1 MENFLEKIKAFF
13 KYLPEIIRIKR
24 YNYIKGDKRMK
35 RNLWL
40 CVGGLFLSTALHA
53 QKMAHP
59 SLLFTEERVEAAKER
74 VKTDTCMARCW
85 EDIRRVADGA
95 LEKNDLGRADYLA
108 LAYRMTGDRRYAD
121 RLKSILQS
129 VVQAKTWGSEEMLS
143 RKPVWRSDLGLSH
156 KCRMAALAYDA
167 IYETLSGQERKELAE
182 DLCRLG
188 VEPSLGDWVLEPT
201 RIHSLNS
208 MGHNWW
214 TSCVYNG
221 GMLALALQ
229 NEVPEAREWADLLEE
244 AMPEWFGFAGDVLQN
259 KMKTF
264 DEAGGMYESLNY
276 ANFGIQEA
284 LQYRIAWQ
292 NSRPGQKASG
302 LPWLEKLP
310 DYFLQVC
317 YPRTGI
323 LYDVNF
329 GDSHKNVT
337 AESSMML
344 LYALGIRRPEMLWYF
359 NQVKE
364 GQHRD
369 GYFRNRPMGF
379 LYMPD
384 TRKAPETPGLPVTW
398 MLEDFGWA
406 MMRDSW
412 EKDATLLAVKSGHT
426 WNHCHADANSFIL
439 FHKGV
444 DILKDAGN
452 CSYPNP
458 EYRGY
463 FFQSEAHNVVLFNGE
478 GQSHEQ
484 QYQGSYLRGSLHHLM
499 DNGRMKYVLA
509 NGTGPMADKFSRNF
523 RHFLWM
529 DKVIY
534 VVDDIAAHKP
544 GHFEWLWHYGG
555 KAVKRGPD
563 LTVTADSASVIIR
576 PLYPRLLA
584 LSNFVHDYPEDLYWE
599 VKSGP
604 TEDLKGKEEYYA
616 FHLPGEH
623 KRVKGLTAIVLKDN
637 PEDKDL
643 PYMEKREGK
652 DWIGL
657 RVRRA
662 GKVTDIYIN
671 QLADG
676 RLMHNNSWIEADG
689 WTTDAY
695 MFAVTYEEGADPAT
709 SRDIFVCYGSALR
722 RGGEP
727 YFASLSKLFVMQ
739 HAEGRALDL
748 EIEGQPRVRASFR
761 AASRPSA
768 LRVNGRTEEFE
779 YGKDMVT
786 FKGSI

>member
-1 MENFLEKIKAFF
+1 MKKFLV
-13 KYLPEIIRIKR
+13 
-24 YNYIKGDKRMK
+24 
-35 RNLWL
+35 
-40 CVGGLFLSTALHA
+40 CVGGFCLSFSLYA
-53 QKMAHP
+53 QQVKHP
-59 SLLFTEERVEAAKER
+59 ALLFTKARVEAAKSRMES
-74 VKTDTCMARCW
+74 DTCMARCW
-85 EDIRRVADGA
+85 EDILKVADGA
-95 LEKNDLGRADYLA
+95 LKGNNFRRADYLS
-108 LAYRMTGDRRYAD
+108 LAYLMTGDRRYAD

-129 VVQAKTWGSEEMLS
+129 LTDAKTWGSEEMLS

-156 KCRMAALAYDA
+156 KCLMSALAYDA
-167 IYETLSGQERKELAE
+167 IYETLSGQERKDLAE
-182 DLCRLG
+182 KLLRLG
-188 VEPSLGDWVLEPT
+188 LEPALGDWVLEPT
-201 RIHSLNS
+201 RIHTLNS

-214 TSCVYNG
+214 TSCVYNA

-229 NEVPEAREWADLLEE
+229 NELPQAREWAATLNEV
-244 AMPEWFGFAGDVLQN
+244 MPEWFGFAGDVLQN

-264 DEAGGMYESLNY
+264 DESGGMYESLNY

-292 NSRPGQKASG
+292 NAYPGQKAS
-302 LPWLEKLP
+302 PIPQLEKLP

-323 LYDVNF
+323 LYDINF

-344 LYALGIRRPEMLWYF
+344 LYALGIQRPDMLWYF
-359 NQVKE
+359 NQIQD

-384 TRKAPETPGLPVTW
+384 VRKAPETPDLPTSW
-398 MLEDFGWA
+398 LLKDFGWA
-406 MMRDSW
+406 MVRDSW
-412 EKDATLLAVKSGHT
+412 KKDATMLAVKSGHT
-426 WNHCHADANSFIL
+426 WNHSHADANSLIL

-463 FFQSEAHNVVLFNGE
+463 FFQSDAHNVVLFNGE
-478 GQSHEQ
+478 GQSREQ
-484 QYQGSYLRGSLHHLM
+484 QYEGSYLRGSLHHLM
-499 DNGRMKYVLA
+499 DNGQMKYVLA

-534 VVDDIAAHKP
+534 VIDDIKAHHA
-544 GHFEWLWHYGG
+544 GHFEWLWHYSG

-563 LTVTADSASVIIR
+563 LTVTSDSASVVIR

-584 LSNFVHDYPEDLYWE
+584 LSDFVHDYPEDLYWE
-599 VKSGP
+599 VKTGP
-604 TEDLKGKEEYYA
+604 TEDLKDKEEYYS

-623 KRVKGLTAIVLKDN
+623 KRIKGVTAIILKDH

-657 RVRRA
+657 RVRRG
-662 GKVTDIYIN
+662 GKVTDMYIN

-676 RLMHNNSWIEADG
+676 RLMHNNSWIEADE

-695 MFAVTYEEGADPAT
+695 MFTVTYDEGADPSTAG
-709 SRDIFVCYGSALR
+709 DIFVCYGSALR
-722 RGGEP
+722 RGGVS
-727 YFASLSKLFVMQ
+727 YYSSLSKLFVMQ
-739 HAEGRALDL
+739 HAEGKDLDVHVQ
-748 EIEGQPRVRASFR
+748 GQPYVRAVFH
-761 AASRPSA
+761 AASRPSS
-768 LRVNGRTEEFE
+768 LRVNGRAEKVVYEDGNVILKKQVE
-779 YGKDMVT
+779 P
-786 FKGSI
+786 

>member
-1 MENFLEKIKAFF
+1 MKKFLV
-13 KYLPEIIRIKR
+13 
-24 YNYIKGDKRMK
+24 
-35 RNLWL
+35 
-40 CVGGLFLSTALHA
+40 CVGGFCLSFSLYA
-53 QKMAHP
+53 QQVKHP
-59 SLLFTEERVEAAKER
+59 ALLFTKARVEAAKSRMES
-74 VKTDTCMARCW
+74 DTCMARCW
-85 EDIRRVADGA
+85 EDILKVADGA
-95 LEKNDLGRADYLA
+95 LKGNNFRRADYLS
-108 LAYRMTGDRRYAD
+108 LAYLMTGDRRYAD

-129 VVQAKTWGSEEMLS
+129 LTDAKTWGSEEMLS

-156 KCRMAALAYDA
+156 KCLMSALAYDA
-167 IYETLSGQERKELAE
+167 IYETLSGQERKDLAE
-182 DLCRLG
+182 KLLRLG
-188 VEPSLGDWVLEPT
+188 LEPALGDWVLEPT
-201 RIHSLNS
+201 RIHTLNS

-214 TSCVYNG
+214 TSCVYNA

-229 NEVPEAREWADLLEE
+229 NELPQAREWAATLNEV
-244 AMPEWFGFAGDVLQN
+244 MPEWFGFAGDVLQN

-264 DEAGGMYESLNY
+264 DESGGMYESLNY

-292 NSRPGQKASG
+292 NAYPGQKAS
-302 LPWLEKLP
+302 PIPQLEKLP

-323 LYDVNF
+323 LYDINF

-344 LYALGIRRPEMLWYF
+344 LYALGIQRPDMLWYF
-359 NQVKE
+359 NQIQD

-384 TRKAPETPGLPVTW
+384 VRKAPETPDLPTSW
-398 MLEDFGWA
+398 LLKDFGWA
-406 MMRDSW
+406 MVRDSW
-412 EKDATLLAVKSGHT
+412 KKDATMLAVKSGHT
-426 WNHCHADANSFIL
+426 WNHSHADANSLIL

-463 FFQSEAHNVVLFNGE
+463 FFQSDAHNVVLFNGE
-478 GQSHEQ
+478 GQSREQ
-484 QYQGSYLRGSLHHLM
+484 QYEGSYLRGSLHHLM
-499 DNGRMKYVLA
+499 DNGQMKYVLA

-534 VVDDIAAHKP
+534 VIDDIKAHHA

-563 LTVTADSASVIIR
+563 LTVTSDSASVVIR

-584 LSNFVHDYPEDLYWE
+584 LSDFVHDYPEDLYWE
-599 VKSGP
+599 VKTGP
-604 TEDLKGKEEYYA
+604 TEDLKDKEEYYS

-623 KRVKGLTAIVLKDN
+623 KRIKGVTAIILKDH

-657 RVRRA
+657 RVRRG
-662 GKVTDIYIN
+662 GKVTDMYIN

-695 MFAVTYEEGADPAT
+695 MFTVTYDEGADPSTAG
-709 SRDIFVCYGSALR
+709 DIFVCYGSALR
-722 RGGEP
+722 RGGVS
-727 YFASLSKLFVMQ
+727 YYSSLSKLFVMQ
-739 HAEGRALDL
+739 HAEGKDLDVHVQ
-748 EIEGQPRVRASFR
+748 GQPYVRAVFH
-761 AASRPSA
+761 AASRPSS
-768 LRVNGRTEEFE
+768 LRVNGRAEKVVYEDGNVILKKQVE
-779 YGKDMVT
+779 P
-786 FKGSI
+786 

>member
-1 MENFLEKIKAFF
+1 MKKFLV
-13 KYLPEIIRIKR
+13 
-24 YNYIKGDKRMK
+24 
-35 RNLWL
+35 
-40 CVGGLFLSTALHA
+40 CVGGFCLSFSLYA
-53 QKMAHP
+53 QQVKHP
-59 SLLFTEERVEAAKER
+59 ALLFTKARVEAAKSRMES
-74 VKTDTCMARCW
+74 DTCMARCW
-85 EDIRRVADGA
+85 EDILKVADGA
-95 LEKNDLGRADYLA
+95 LKGNNFRRADYLS
-108 LAYRMTGDRRYAD
+108 LAYLMTGDRRYAD

-129 VVQAKTWGSEEMLS
+129 LTDAKTWGSEEMLS

-156 KCRMAALAYDA
+156 KCLMSALAYDA
-167 IYETLSGQERKELAE
+167 IYETLSGQERKNLAE
-182 DLCRLG
+182 KLLRLG
-188 VEPSLGDWVLEPT
+188 LEPALGDWVLEPT
-201 RIHSLNS
+201 RIHTLNS

-214 TSCVYNG
+214 TSCVYNA

-229 NEVPEAREWADLLEE
+229 NELPQAREWAATLNEV
-244 AMPEWFGFAGDVLQN
+244 MPEWFGFAGDVLQN

-264 DEAGGMYESLNY
+264 DESGGMYESLNY

-292 NSRPGQKASG
+292 NAYPGQKAS
-302 LPWLEKLP
+302 PIPQLEKLP

-323 LYDVNF
+323 LYDINF

-344 LYALGIRRPEMLWYF
+344 LYALGIQRPDMLWYF
-359 NQVKE
+359 NQIQD

-384 TRKAPETPGLPVTW
+384 VRKAPETPDLPTSW
-398 MLEDFGWA
+398 LLKDFGWA
-406 MMRDSW
+406 MVRDSW
-412 EKDATLLAVKSGHT
+412 KKDATMLAVKSGHT
-426 WNHCHADANSFIL
+426 WNHSHADANSLIL

-463 FFQSEAHNVVLFNGE
+463 FFQSDAHNVVLFNGE
-478 GQSHEQ
+478 GQSREQ
-484 QYQGSYLRGSLHHLM
+484 QYEGSYLRGSLHHLM
-499 DNGRMKYVLA
+499 DNGQMKYVLA

-534 VVDDIAAHKP
+534 VIDDIKAHHA
-544 GHFEWLWHYGG
+544 GHFEWLWHYSG

-563 LTVTADSASVIIR
+563 LTVTSDSASVVIR

-584 LSNFVHDYPEDLYWE
+584 LSDFVHDYPEDLYWE
-599 VKSGP
+599 VKTGP
-604 TEDLKGKEEYYA
+604 TEDLKDKEEYYS

-623 KRVKGLTAIVLKDN
+623 KRIKGMTAIILKDH

-657 RVRRA
+657 RVRRG
-662 GKVTDIYIN
+662 GKVTDMYIN

-676 RLMHNNSWIEADG
+676 RLMHNNSWIEVDG

-695 MFAVTYEEGADPAT
+695 MFTVTYDEGADPSTAG
-709 SRDIFVCYGSALR
+709 DIFVCYGSALR
-722 RGGEP
+722 RGGVS
-727 YFASLSKLFVMQ
+727 YYSSLSKLFVMQ
-739 HAEGRALDL
+739 HAEGKDLDVHVQ
-748 EIEGQPRVRASFR
+748 GQPYVRAVFH
-761 AASRPSA
+761 AASRPSS
-768 LRVNGRTEEFE
+768 LRVNGRAEKVVYEDGNVILKKQVE
-779 YGKDMVT
+779 P
-786 FKGSI
+786 